1 MNPQFESVY
10 PRAPAPYVP
19 APVPIVIV
27 PLTSNLDDGL
37 VVPMPTFP
45 PKYAFPVVV
54 APPKIVSPVACPP
67 APIVEDARA
76 RMDDAV
82 SVPLSDGDAEK
93 TRFPVPAS

>member
-54 APPKIVSPVACPP
+54 APPKIVRPVACPP
-67 APIVEDARA
+67 APIVEDASA
-76 RMDDAV
+76 RKPPSKYDMPLTLMAV
-82 SVPLSDGDAEK
+82 EEANGNRE
-93 TRFPVPAS
+93 